1 MNTSDVLSYFLNVH
15 LLKTS
20 LSFNVIY
27 SHRLMQSVLETHFLR
42 SSLKKSSSVHIKT

>member
-20 LSFNVIY
+20 LFFNVIY
-27 SHRLMQSVLETHFLR
+27 SHRLMQSELENSF
-42 SSLKKSSSVHIKT
+42 SEKQPKEEFICSY